1 MSVKNISKVQREIT
15 RQKQRY
21 HDKKYINFRK
31 EADKYKLTHD
41 SFIEKINKLKEE
53 NFEQI
58 PITTMRELMPPKTF
72 TVGFKNRCATLA
84 VFNGQDYSF
93 YYSDVKDEKNKT
105 TKNPMPQFRL
115 DFLERT
121 GKTLVEAFGKS
132 SQDLKVCVPQ
142 PIYYQNPMF
151 ARNVMLNKVCKE
163 DFSSHYPSCAIGKL
177 PDAST
182 AKTVNKYCLPDEE
195 YEFAFYPETGH
206 IAIYNEFDTHCWT
219 TMQKIYGASEEERR
233 FKTDYLGRENKTIL
247 MKAAKERIVEL
258 VTYYEAKNKL
268 SKDTEEYNQAKL
280 FLNKFLGMFEQ
291 NNLEAYKRLPFA
303 HLAAVIKWR
312 ANIKMFKL
320 IKTIGEMKVIQVC
333 VDGLL
338 HIGPAFGTK
347 DKKLGNLICE
357 EENAK
362 AIQKGINQYI
372 VYGDQIHKCHA
383 GLDVNIES
391 DNINDW
397 AASEK
402 VRFIDYLKTIIDLEE
417 I

>member
-1 MSVKNISKVQREIT
+1 MSVKNISKVQKEIR
-15 RQKQRY
+15 RQKQQY

-31 EADKYKLTHD
+31 EADKDKLTHD
-41 SFIEKINKLKEE
+41 DFIEKINKLKED
-53 NFEQI
+53 NYTQI
-58 PITTMRELMPPKTF
+58 PITTIRELMMPKTF
-72 TVGFKNRCATLA
+72 TVGFKHRCATLA
-84 VFNGQDYSF
+84 IYDGNNYNF
-93 YYSDVKDEKNKT
+93 YYSDIKDEKNKI
-105 TKNPMPQFRL
+105 TKNPMPQFKSE
-115 DFLERT
+115 FLKRT
-121 GKTLVEAFGKS
+121 GKTLVEAFGKT
-132 SQDLKVCVPQ
+132 SQDLKICVPQ
-142 PIYYQNPMF
+142 PIYYQSPIF
-151 ARNVMLNKVCKE
+151 ARNTIIKNVCKE
-163 DFSSHYPSCAIGKL
+163 DFSSHYPSCAVEKL

-182 AKTVNKYCLPDEE
+182 AKVINKYCLPDEE

-206 IAIYNEFDTHCWT
+206 IAIYNELDSHNWT

-258 VTYYEAKNKL
+258 AVYYDMKNKCL
-268 SKDTEEYNQAKL
+268 KGTPEYDHAKL

-291 NNLEAYKRLPFA
+291 NNIEAYNRLPFA

-320 IKTIGEMKVIQVC
+320 IKTIGEMKIIQVC

-372 VYGDQIHKCHA
+372 VYGNEIHKCHA
-383 GLDVNIES
+383 GLDINIES
-391 DNINDW
+391 DDINDW

-402 VRFIDYLKTIIDLEE
+402 VRFIDYLKTVVDLEE